1 MGDQAKRNTLRLKIK
16 ETVEEAVPQSNID
29 ITKILTIEEAK
40 EIHRQMDQR
49 RAALDLADEVGR
61 EGLKARLKRTMC
73 KQKRLYDPMVDGPIE
88 DA

>member
-1 MGDQAKRNTLRLKIK
+1 MSDSKTRSTLRLKIK
-16 ETVEEAVPQSNID
+16 KTVEGAVPLMNID
-29 ITKILTIEEAK
+29 VTKILTIEEAK

-49 RAALDLADEVGR
+49 RAALDLVDEVGR